1 MVWGGSRWTGPHQRP
16 SNLVGSL
23 ESWRCFSNPPIKPA
37 GVLTLIS
44 LSLALSLSRAPRV
57 SWAVRRRLRV
67 IESPVMADAVPEKTP
82 TPSEQWSLQDK
93 GQPDLS
99 QTTVDETTKDENPPD
114 GSSVEVSAQMDNQT
128 PTSEVT
134 EKSDEAPVAE
144 EINETPEE
152 SETESQEAAEKK
164 PVIKIETAPADFRFP
179 TTNQTRHCFTR
190 YIEYHRCIA
199 AKGEGAPE
207 CDKFAKYYRSLCPS
221 EWIERWNEQ
230 RGNGTF
236 PGPL

>member
-1 MVWGGSRWTGPHQRP
+1 MFQNTQ
-16 SNLVGSL
+16 
-23 ESWRCFSNPPIKPA
+23 
-37 GVLTLIS
+37 
-44 LSLALSLSRAPRV
+44 
-57 SWAVRRRLRV
+57 
-67 IESPVMADAVPEKTP
+67 
-82 TPSEQWSLQDK
+82 QWSLQDK

-164 PVIKIETAPADFRFP
+164 PVIKVYSSIIRTNFRF
-179 TTNQTRHCFTR
+179 HF
-190 YIEYHRCIA
+190 I
-199 AKGEGAPE
+199 
-207 CDKFAKYYRSLCPS
+207 S
-221 EWIERWNEQ
+221 
-230 RGNGTF
+230 
-236 PGPL
+236 